1 MSGYEQ
7 HNWVALVSV
16 NCPDITGGII
26 NITVLKVDIV
36 KRLRIVEEAQEV
48 LR

>member
-1 MSGYEQ
+1 
-7 HNWVALVSV
+7 VSV

-26 NITVLKVDIV
+26 NIPVLTVDIV